1 MGWDVL
7 GQLWQEEGLREH
19 VWSWV
24 KRPTHQKVPCSF
36 LLFMSR
42 FSWQREHQG
51 QHSTEKKSPM
61 MEPCREGPVV

>member
-1 MGWDVL
+1 ML
-7 GQLWQEEGLREH
+7 GQLWQEEGLRER